1 MYPENHNGVFN
12 DYYYTFT
19 KGILINAC
27 MWKTDTSYGA
37 IIPVI
42 QIYKNTDTEWIIKVI
57 SVGSNTASS
66 LGINAKI
73 TIYYI

>member
-1 MYPENHNGVFN
+1 
-12 DYYYTFT
+12 
-19 KGILINAC
+19 